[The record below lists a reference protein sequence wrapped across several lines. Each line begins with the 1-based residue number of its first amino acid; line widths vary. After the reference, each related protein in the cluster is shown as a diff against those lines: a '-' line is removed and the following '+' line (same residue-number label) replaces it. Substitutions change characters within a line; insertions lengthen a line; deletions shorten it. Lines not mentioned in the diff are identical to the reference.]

1 MSDVNFKGGYREIA
15 YRYELLDRNFNVVG
29 DITDRVGNCTIEHNS
44 FTPVNRT
51 AKFNL
56 KEYTGE
62 APATIKGNYEN
73 QYWTAST
80 PNSKWSTIDC
90 WLNDNFISFPKYQ
103 QYSGADHEFNSG
115 QKWVDGGS
123 SDSIPNTGWEIMV
136 SGSTTYKYLPNGGML
151 NLSGRTSS
159 AQQIYKNSNTS
170 TDYAVLRS
178 TVSTPVSNKRVYFC
192 GYFKSPQ
199 YSKPDIFVYYS
210 GGTNEVSLEQVPT
223 GNITTINVSST
234 GNSND
239 WKWFE
244 GYVDLYV
251 HSGYTTARMA
261 IGCKSVNVLVN
272 NYIIVDTFYFD
283 FDRATPFRFQAD
295 ASLEI
300 DISIADA
307 LNQANNFVTS
317 LCSLTPTL
325 EYGWVSPQVKA
336 PVTKLEWSVSFNG
349 GSTWSTYTDGNLL
362 LFQDARNARIRLR
375 FTCESY
381 TQMFKPKVKWWILRV
396 GALTNMVNMNRDK
409 IDFAQHR
416 IKPYLQ
422 IKNSSGNWQEHPL
435 GVFLMS
441 SPKRADKDKSIYKE
455 IEAYDQLTILSQ
467 AKLMYPLC
475 LYPPRDNPQLS
486 GQKGGWAKAAKDLLL
501 GVYPITGYGGR
512 EGITP
517 GQIWNSSYVNIPD
530 DVFNLPNKSRGRNF
544 KMGETWLAVINQLL
558 NAAGYTPIFCNS
570 NGVLTSI
577 PYVSPDQKPVK
588 HTYIDDETSIIFQE
602 ASEELDTFE
611 VANSWVAYQPAD
623 QNAIELTGRY
633 TNNNQG
639 HPSSVP
645 TLGRMITDY
654 RDVTGMEG
662 QAEIDRYVYHLAYE
676 ASQVYGQI
684 NFTTALDPN
693 HEEADIVYLR
703 YQDLGIDGKF
713 VETAWSME
721 LSDDPHMT
729 HRLRRIV
736 SI

>member
-51 AKFNL
+51 AKFNI

-73 QYWTAST
+73 QYWTASN
-80 PNSKWSTIDC
+80 PNSKWNTIDC

-103 QYSGADHEFNSG
+103 QYSGANHEFRGVEKTVSG
-115 QKWVDGGS
+115 GNTIPDSGWDLVTGGGFS
-123 SDSIPNTGWEIMV
+123 CFYYANMGIVNKTDYPSGAQSINKLNTG
-136 SGSTTYKYLPNGGML
+136 S
-151 NLSGRTSS
+151 
-159 AQQIYKNSNTS
+159 
-170 TDYAVLRS
+170 DYAYLRS
-178 TVSTPVSNKRVYFC
+178 QSSSVVANKRVYFC
-192 GYFKSPQ
+192 GYFGGALT
-199 YSKPDIFVYYS
+199 KPDVFVQFS
-210 GGTNEVSLEQVPT
+210 GGSNPVELVQVPAS
-223 GNITTINVSST
+223 NITTLDIDSGSS
-234 GNSND
+234 GRS
-239 WKWFE
+239 WRWFE
-244 GYVDLYV
+244 GYYDMTI
-251 HSGYTTARMA
+251 HGGYTSARMC
-261 IGCKSVNVLVN
+261 IGVSSSSPKGQL
-272 NYIIVDTFYFD
+272 IVDTFYWD
-283 FDRATPFRFQAD
+283 FDRAVPFRFQAD
-295 ASLEI
+295 ATLEI

-307 LNQANNFVTS
+307 LNQPNNFVTS
-317 LCSLTPTL
+317 LCKLTPTI
-325 EYGWVSPQVKA
+325 EQGWYDTTK
-336 PVTKLEWSVSFNG
+336 TKLPVVRFEWRVSVNG
-349 GSTWSTYTDGNLL
+349 GSTWTSWTDGSLF
-362 LFQDARNARIRLR
+362 LFQDARNAKIQLR

-381 TQMFKPKVKWWILRV
+381 TQMFKPKVKWWILNT
-396 GALTNMVNMNRDK
+396 GALTNMINPNKDM
-409 IDFAQHR
+409 IDFANHR
-416 IKPYLQ
+416 VKPYLQ

-475 LYPPRDNPQLS
+475 LYPPRDNPSLAGT
-486 GQKGGWAKAAKDLLL
+486 GQKGGWAKTAKDLLL
-501 GVYPITGYGGR
+501 GTYPLTGYGGR
-512 EGITP
+512 PGLTP
-517 GQIWNSSYVNIPD
+517 GQIWNPSYVNIPD
-530 DVFNLPNKSRGRNF
+530 DVYNLPSKSKGRNF

-645 TLGRMITDY
+645 SLGRMITDY

-662 QAEIDRYVYHLAYE
+662 QAEIDRYVYRLAYE

-693 HEEADIVYLR
+693 HEESDIVYLR

>member
-73 QYWTAST
+73 QYWSSSI

-103 QYSGADHEFNSG
+103 QYSGANNEFRETGSKAAPG
-115 QKWVDGGS
+115 GGS
-123 SDSIPNTGWEIMV
+123 LPAVGWDAERIGTRVTYSYYNNLGFLNTTSYPSGLQVISKLDPNSD
-136 SGSTTYKYLPNGGML
+136 
-151 NLSGRTSS
+151 
-159 AQQIYKNSNTS
+159 Q
-170 TDYAVLRS
+170 VLIKS
-178 TVSTPVSNKRVYFC
+178 QVSTNVANKRVYFC
-192 GYFKSPQ
+192 GYFASDVHT
-199 YSKPDIFVYYS
+199 KPDVFVQFS
-210 GGTNEVSLEQVPT
+210 GGNNPVELIQVPS
-223 GNITTINVSST
+223 GNITTMNIASGTASRA
-234 GNSND
+234 

-244 GYVDLYV
+244 GYYDMVV
-251 HSGYTTARMA
+251 HGGYTNARMA
-261 IGCKSVNVLVN
+261 IGISSAGPQGSM
-272 NYIIVDTFYFD
+272 YIDTFYFD
-283 FDRATPFRFQAD
+283 FNRSTPFRFRAD
-295 ASLEI
+295 ATLEI

-307 LNQANNFVTS
+307 LNQPNNFVTS
-317 LCSLTPTL
+317 LCKLTPTI
-325 EYGWVSPQVKA
+325 EEGWYNTSEVILPTVKFEWRVSV
-336 PVTKLEWSVSFNG
+336 NG
-349 GSTWSTYTDGNLL
+349 GSTWTSWTDGSLF
-362 LFQDARNARIRLR
+362 LFQDARNTKIQLR

-381 TQMFKPKVKWWILRV
+381 TQMFKPKVKWWILNT
-396 GALTNMVNMNRDK
+396 GALTNMINPNKDM
-409 IDFAQHR
+409 IDFANHR
-416 IKPYLQ
+416 LKPYLQ

-475 LYPPRDNPQLS
+475 LYPPRDNPSLAGT

-512 EGITP
+512 PGLTP

-530 DVFNLPNKSRGRNF
+530 DVYNLPSKSRGRNF

-623 QNAIELTGRY
+623 QNGIELSGRY

-645 TLGRMITDY
+645 SLGRMITDY

-662 QAEIDRYVYHLAYE
+662 QAEIDRYVYRLAYE

>member
-29 DITDRVGNCTIEHNS
+29 DITDRVENCTIEHNS

-51 AKFNL
+51 AKFDI

-73 QYWTAST
+73 QYWSASN
-80 PNSKWSTIDC
+80 PNNNWSTIDC
-90 WLNDNFISFPKYQ
+90 WLNDNFISFPKYR
-103 QYSGADHEFNSG
+103 QYSGADHEFASG
-115 QKWVDGGS
+115 GKSAG
-123 SDSIPNTGWEIMV
+123 
-136 SGSTTYKYLPNGGML
+136 SGSTIPNVGWDVLSQGTADYSYSATAGML
-151 NLSGRTSS
+151 NLSGRNFG
-159 AQQIYKNSNTS
+159 AQYITKYS
-170 TDYAVLRS
+170 TNANDYALLRS
-178 TVSTPVSNKRVYFC
+178 QITTQVKNKRVYFC
-192 GYFKSPQ
+192 GYFGGAMA
-199 YSKPDIFVYYS
+199 KPDVFIYYS
-210 GGTNEVSLEQVPT
+210 GGTNPVELYQVPAS
-223 GNITTINVSST
+223 NITTISVQGST
-234 GNSND
+234 GFNN
-239 WKWFE
+239 WRWFE
-244 GYVDLYV
+244 GYADMYE
-251 HSGYTTARMA
+251 HNGYTAARMA
-261 IGCKSVNVLVN
+261 IGAKSENKELLL
-272 NYIIVDTFYFD
+272 DTFYWD
-283 FDRATPFRFQAD
+283 FDRAVPFRFQAE

-307 LNQANNFVTS
+307 LGQPNEFKTT
-317 LCSLTPTL
+317 LCNLTPTL
-325 EYGWVSPQVKA
+325 ELGYTSPQVKL
-336 PVTKLEWSVSFNG
+336 PVTKFEWSASFDG
-349 GSTWSTYTDGNLL
+349 GSTWTSYTDGSLL

-381 TQMFKPKVKWWILRV
+381 TQSFKPKVKWWILRV
-396 GALTNMVNMNRDK
+396 GALTNMINPNKDM
-409 IDFAQHR
+409 IDFANHR
-416 IKPYLQ
+416 VKPYLQ

-435 GVFLMS
+435 GVFLMN
-441 SPKRADKDKSIYKE
+441 SPKRADKDKAIYKE

-475 LYPPRDNPQLS
+475 IYPPRDNPSLS
-486 GQKGGWAKAAKDLLL
+486 GQTGGWAKAAKDLLL
-501 GVYPITGYGGR
+501 GTYPLTGYGGR
-512 EGITP
+512 PGLTP

-530 DVFNLPNKSRGRNF
+530 DVYNLPSKSRGRNF
-544 KMGETWLAVINQLL
+544 KMGETWLSVINQLL

-577 PYVSPDQKPVK
+577 PYVSPDQKPIK

-623 QNAIELTGRY
+623 QNGIELSGRY

-645 TLGRMITDY
+645 SQGRMITDY
-654 RDVTGMEG
+654 RDVSGMEG
-662 QAEIDRYVYHLAYE
+662 QAEIDRYVYRLAYE

-693 HEEADIVYLR
+693 HEESDIVYLR

-721 LSDDPHMT
+721 LSEDPHMT